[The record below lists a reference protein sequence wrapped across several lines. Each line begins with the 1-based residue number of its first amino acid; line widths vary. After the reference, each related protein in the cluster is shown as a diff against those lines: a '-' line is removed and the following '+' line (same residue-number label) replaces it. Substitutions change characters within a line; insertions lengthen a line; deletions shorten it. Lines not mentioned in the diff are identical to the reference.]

1 MKPMKKITDPTFKYT
16 CAADTNI
23 RKTFD
28 RVRKEMKQ
36 EQEDAKKR
44 AEIRQLSEARRKL
57 LQRKTP

>member
-1 MKPMKKITDPTFKYT
+1 MKTLLDPTFKYT
-16 CAADTNI
+16 PADRTNI
-23 RKTFD
+23 RKTFE

>member
-1 MKPMKKITDPTFKYT
+1 
-16 CAADTNI
+16 
-23 RKTFD
+23 
-28 RVRKEMKQ
+28 MKQ

>member
-1 MKPMKKITDPTFKYT
+1 MKTILDPTFKYT